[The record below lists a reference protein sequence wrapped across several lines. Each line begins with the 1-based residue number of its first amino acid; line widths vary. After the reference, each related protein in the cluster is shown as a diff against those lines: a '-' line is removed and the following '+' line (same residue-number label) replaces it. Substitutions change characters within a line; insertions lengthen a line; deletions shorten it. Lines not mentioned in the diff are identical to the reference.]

1 VLFRIL
7 LNDALTDAANL
18 DYVKELMIMNRLIVH
33 REPVPTPEDQP
44 FHEDIPHPVPQDEP
58 VPDPHP
64 E

>member
-1 VLFRIL
+1 
-7 LNDALTDAANL
+7 
-18 DYVKELMIMNRLIVH
+18 
-33 REPVPTPEDQP
+33 VPTPDDQP

>member
-1 VLFRIL
+1 MLFRIP
-7 LNDALTDAANL
+7 LNDALTDAANP
-18 DYVKELMIMNRLIVH
+18 DYVKELMIMNRLIAH

>member
-1 VLFRIL
+1 MRFRIP
-7 LNDALTDAANL
+7 LNDALTGAANP
-18 DYVKELMIMNRLIVH
+18 DYVKRLMIMNRLVVH
-33 REPVPTPEDQP
+33 REPVPTPDDQP

>member
-1 VLFRIL
+1 MLFRIP
-7 LNDALTDAANL
+7 LNDALTGAANP
-18 DYVKELMIMNRLIVH
+18 DYVRELMIMNRLFVH

-44 FHEDIPHPVPQDEP
+44 FHEDVPHPVPQDEP